1 MGAYN
6 PPDQVLFSPV
16 SNYYKGKAIRQ
27 ELASGELDNKIKQA
41 NLDSAP
47 AAAAAAA
54 RKEQREIDKETRLQE
69 KAQREVDDAFSK
81 GQEKELEQVGEG
93 LAAYTISR
101 EKGADPKEA
110 YAQLK
115 THLASFLPEK
125 SVNEALATYDK
136 NGNGF
141 LEPEEELQL
150 KSYAIAIGSK
160 LGDSGAESRSA
171 RYKQAVDGGL
181 KPGTPEFN
189 EFVLNKGGDS
199 GRQRDDE
206 IASAEAIFTQG
217 GNPDPHT
224 AAVKFVDKGKQVLV
238 SPTDNTVFEYDK
250 FTEKL
255 TIMKPEDTRGAEPEI
270 PQEQTLYALA
280 DEATGIGPG
289 AKAAA
294 AKGLGPLGGYTAEA
308 TTTAKAQFLASENS
322 LIEAF
327 RLNPRYPQS
336 EIKRIQSN
344 IDIMPKF
351 WDSAE
356 QMRARMAGS
365 RTFLETELASVE
377 WNLQNPTITA
387 KERSEEETTRRGIKR
402 YLRVLGKPPED
413 ISAEAV
419 KANEGKLASI
429 AEQIAEIDRQIEAN
443 KRAEQE
449 AAQRGE

>member
-1 MGAYN
+1 M
-6 PPDQVLFSPV
+6 
-16 SNYYKGKAIRQ
+16 
-27 ELASGELDNKIKQA
+27 
-41 NLDSAP
+41 
-47 AAAAAAA
+47 
-54 RKEQREIDKETRLQE
+54 
-69 KAQREVDDAFSK
+69 
-81 GQEKELEQVGEG
+81 
-93 LAAYTISR
+93 
-101 EKGADPKEA
+101 
-110 YAQLK
+110 
-115 THLASFLPEK
+115 
-125 SVNEALATYDK
+125 
-136 NGNGF
+136 
-141 LEPEEELQL
+141 
-150 KSYAIAIGSK
+150 
-160 LGDSGAESRSA
+160 
-171 RYKQAVDGGL
+171 
-181 KPGTPEFN
+181 
-189 EFVLNKGGDS
+189 
-199 GRQRDDE
+199 
-206 IASAEAIFTQG
+206 
-217 GNPDPHT
+217 
-224 AAVKFVDKGKQVLV
+224 
-238 SPTDNTVFEYDK
+238 
-250 FTEKL
+250 
-255 TIMKPEDTRGAEPEI
+255 
-270 PQEQTLYALA
+270 
-280 DEATGIGPG
+280 
-289 AKAAA
+289 
-294 AKGLGPLGGYTAEA
+294 
-308 TTTAKAQFLASENS
+308 ASENS

>member
-16 SNYYKGKAIRQ
+16 SNFYQGKAIRQ
-27 ELASGELDNKIKQA
+27 QLATGEQDKEFKGLQIDAAKEELANAPSAREAAKQKALLDAESIQSAIDERYANGEREALRYADEVMKPLFQAYGEEKDENKALGIFNTGLPEALSRLPEDQQEA
-41 NLDSAP
+41 FRAMDTNGDRVFDHDEIMRAGL
-47 AAAAAAA
+47 A
-54 RKEQREIDKETRLQE
+54 RRFVEDKESE
-69 KAQREVDDAFSK
+69 
-81 GQEKELEQVGEG
+81 
-93 LAAYTISR
+93 I
-101 EKGADPKEA
+101 
-110 YAQLK
+110 
-115 THLASFLPEK
+115 
-125 SVNEALATYDK
+125 
-136 NGNGF
+136 
-141 LEPEEELQL
+141 
-150 KSYAIAIGSK
+150 
-160 LGDSGAESRSA
+160 RSA

-181 KPGTPEFN
+181 RPGTPEFN

-206 IASAEAIFTQG
+206 IKSAEAIFTQD
-217 GNPDPHT
+217 GNPDPHR
-224 AAVKFVDKGKQVLV
+224 AAVEFVDKGKQVLM

-429 AEQIAEIDRQIEAN
+429 AEQIAEIDRQIEA
-443 KRAEQE
+443 
-449 AAQRGE
+449 AQRGE